1 MSLIGAT
8 PIAGMVMLAA
18 GGLNMNPPAMPSGMP
33 NINIA
38 APKVS
43 VQQAKAANTCA
54 ALVHDPAARME
65 LPGRF
70 AATGMK
76 DSQVEGFLSCVQDA
90 VRQHDVTKLA
100 HSMAYPLKVEL
111 PGKVL
116 ELKSAAQFKA
126 HYKEVF
132 GVALTKTV
140 TAAKAQELAPSKSAV
155 VLDGGVVEF
164 GPKGGAESRIEI
176 SVLRPPQTAK

>member
-43 VQQAKAANTCA
+43 VQKAKAADSCA
-54 ALVHDPAARME
+54 TPVHDPSARME

-70 AATGMK
+70 AETGMK
-76 DSQVEGFLSCVQDA
+76 DSQVESFLSCVQDA
-90 VRQHDVTKLA
+90 VRQHAVTKLA

-116 ELKSAAQFKA
+116 ELRTAAQFKS
-126 HYKEVF
+126 HYQEIF
-132 GVALTKTV
+132 GQAMTKTL
-140 TAAKAQELAPSKSAV
+140 TAAKSEELAPSKSTA

-164 GPKGGAESRIEI
+164 GPEGSGDSRIEI
-176 SVLRPPQTAK
+176 SALRPAKVAK